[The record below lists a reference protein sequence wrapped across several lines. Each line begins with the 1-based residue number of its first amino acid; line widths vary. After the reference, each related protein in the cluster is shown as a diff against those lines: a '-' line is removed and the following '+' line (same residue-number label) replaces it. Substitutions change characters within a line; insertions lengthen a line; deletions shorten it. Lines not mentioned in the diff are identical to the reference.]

1 MSDKLNEKFEELV
14 TAQKVIVEDDQSK
27 MPTVQATV
35 IPGTGSEP
43 SQVSDAQTA
52 KSTAA
57 GDQGTQP
64 KVDASQSYGQ
74 SAPTDLGGSSTTP
87 NEHDEDGEPNPG
99 AKAAAPVGDKAAQ
112 SDGSAQTSNISD
124 AGDMGT
130 QPTVGA
136 DVAYATKVG
145 PEVTYPIKPSFE
157 DLDVSADVAALV
169 EGTELSEKFAE
180 KAKIIFESA
189 VKAKISSEYD
199 KLVEHFADE
208 LDKQVNAA
216 KAELSEE
223 VNGTVNYA
231 IGQWVEQ
238 NQVAI
243 DRGIRNEITE
253 DFIAGLKGLFEEHY
267 ISIPDEKVDVVEGMA
282 ESIREMEARLD
293 EQVKAN
299 VKLQNSLNET
309 ARKNILNTVSEGL
322 ADTQKDKLSKL
333 AEAVEFVSEEDFTKK
348 VTTFKEAYFKEN
360 TAPATS
366 EVADETPVEGVEAP
380 ATNPSMDAYTAAL
393 ARWK

>member
-14 TAQKVIVEDDQSK
+14 TEQKVIVEAGDP
-27 MPTVQATV
+27 MPTVSANV

-43 SQVSDAQTA
+43 SQVSDAQTSSGSGKDPMPTVSPSVA
-52 KSTAA
+52 PA
-57 GDQGTQP
+57 
-64 KVDASQSYGQ
+64 GQ
-74 SAPTDLGGSSTTP
+74 SAPADLGGSSTTP
-87 NEHDEDGEPNPG
+87 HEHDEDGEENPG

-112 SDGSAQTSNISD
+112 SDGSAQTSSIND
-124 AGDMGT
+124 AGDMGK

-136 DVAYATKVG
+136 EVAYGTKVG
-145 PEVTYPIKPSFE
+145 GSVTYPIKPSFE
-157 DLDVSADVAALV
+157 DLDVSDDIKALV

-180 KAKIIFESA
+180 KARIIFESA
-189 VKAKISSEYD
+189 VKAKISAEYD
-199 KLVEHFADE
+199 KLVEHFAKE
-208 LDKQVNAA
+208 LDKEVAAA

-309 ARKNILNTVSEGL
+309 ARKNILNNVSEGL
-322 ADTQKDKLSKL
+322 ADTQKEKL
-333 AEAVEFVSEEDFTKK
+333 AALAEGLEFVSEESFSKK
-348 VTTFKEAYFKEN
+348 VTTIKEAYFKE
-360 TAPATS
+360 TAAPQS
-366 EVADETPVEGVEAP
+366 EVADETPVEGASDEVTP
-380 ATNPSMDAYTAAL
+380 AMAQYLDAL
-393 ARWK
+393 NRWNS

>member
-14 TAQKVIVEDDQSK
+14 TEQKVIVEAGDP
-27 MPTVQATV
+27 MPTVSANV

-43 SQVSDAQTA
+43 SQVSDVQTSSGSGKDPMPTVSPSVA
-52 KSTAA
+52 PA
-57 GDQGTQP
+57 
-64 KVDASQSYGQ
+64 GQ
-74 SAPTDLGGSSTTP
+74 SAPADLGGTSTTP
-87 NEHDEDGEPNPG
+87 HEHDDDGEENPG

-112 SDGSAQTSNISD
+112 SDGSAQTSSIND

-136 DVAYATKVG
+136 DVAYGTKVG
-145 PEVTYPIKPSFE
+145 GSVTYPIKPSFE
-157 DLDVSADVAALV
+157 DLDVSDDIKALV

-180 KAKIIFESA
+180 KARIIFESA
-189 VKAKISSEYD
+189 VKAKISAEYD
-199 KLVEHFADE
+199 KLVEHFAKE
-208 LDKQVNAA
+208 LDKEVAAA

-309 ARKNILNTVSEGL
+309 ARKNILNNVSEGL
-322 ADTQKDKLSKL
+322 ADTQKEKL
-333 AEAVEFVSEEDFTKK
+333 AALAEGLEFVSEESFSKK
-348 VTTFKEAYFKEN
+348 VTTIKEAYFKE
-360 TAPATS
+360 TAAPQS
-366 EVADETPVEGVEAP
+366 EVADETPVEGASDEVTP
-380 ATNPSMDAYTAAL
+380 AMAQYLDAMN
-393 ARWK
+393 RWNS

>member
-14 TAQKVIVEDDQSK
+14 TEQKVIVEDDQSK

-87 NEHDEDGEPNPG
+87 NEHDEHGEPNTG

-322 ADTQKDKLSKL
+322 ADTQKEKL
-333 AEAVEFVSEEDFTKK
+333 AALAEGLEFVSDEAFSKK
-348 VTTFKEAYFKEN
+348 VTTIKEAYFKE
-360 TAPATS
+360 TAAPQS
-366 EVADETPVEGVEAP
+366 EVADETPVEGASDEVTP
-380 ATNPSMDAYTAAL
+380 AMAQYLDAL
-393 ARWK
+393 NRWNS